1 MEEKK
6 ANVEIEES
14 TRKPG
19 LYNNFM
25 WWCAGVN
32 RDVLRQCPTEWAKYA
47 GMGGTIFSTACMA
60 TLSGGYAI
68 STVFDN
74 TIVAV
79 LFGLFWG
86 FVIIFNMD
94 RLIVNTMYSDG
105 KETISLKELGSGSPR
120 ILIAIFLGLVISAPL
135 ELRIYES
142 EINVKIG
149 EKIKEKKDQ
158 YISRDKNR
166 IDSLTNVIS
175 EIRDKA
181 ENIPIGIALSGQA
194 QQIQSSLLEEQA
206 RLNNIRSKIKDLQ
219 HQRSTIE
226 PNSDSYSNISK
237 RLHDKYIER
246 DKQNAIVRRL
256 QGDLGR
262 ISNEYSDAI
271 KKSEVQKDE
280 LIKTIQLQI
289 AGAQSAMSDSTS
301 YNKLIDEEY
310 GGFEARMAAFNE
322 MREENPSTN
331 RSAWCITL
339 LFIIIEIVPTI
350 MRMMVADGSYEKL
363 LEAETHRFKVLAD
376 KRISDL
382 NDLVN
387 TEVQISTKKNRQRL
401 EAEVLANK
409 ELIEKV
415 AKVQA
420 ELLQTA
426 IDKWRE
432 EELAKIEKDP
442 SAYIKT
448 NNV

>member
-194 QQIQSSLLEEQA
+194 QQIQSSLQEEQA

-432 EELAKIEKDP
+432 DELAKIEKDP

>member
-105 KETISLKELGSGSPR
+105 KETISLKELGSCSPR

-194 QQIQSSLLEEQA
+194 QQIQSSLQEEQA

-226 PNSDSYSNISK
+226 PNSDIYSNISK

>member
-1 MEEKK
+1 MAE
-6 ANVEIEES
+6 NNRQFIETE
-14 TRKPG
+14 REAG
-19 LYNNFM
+19 WYNNFL

-60 TLSGGYAI
+60 ALSGGYAI

-86 FVIIFNMD
+86 FVIIFNLD

-105 KETISLKELGSGSPR
+105 KETISWKEVWSGSPR
-120 ILIAIFLGLVISAPL
+120 ILIAIFLGLVISTPL

-149 EKIKEKKDQ
+149 EKIKAKKDL
-158 YISRDKNR
+158 YVSSDKNR
-166 IDSLTNVIS
+166 IDSLTHVIS

-181 ENIPIGIALSGQA
+181 ENIPTGIALTGQA
-194 QQIQSSLLEEQA
+194 QEIQEQ
-206 RLNNIRSKIKDLQ
+206 LQDEQSKLVGIRNRIQDLQ
-219 HQRSTIE
+219 RQRSSIDPQSESFTKLTQQLNTKYLE
-226 PNSDSYSNISK
+226 RNRCNS
-237 RLHDKYIER
+237 R
-246 DKQNAIVRRL
+246 VRQL
-256 QGDLGR
+256 QGELGKL
-262 ISNEYSDAI
+262 SKEFSEAI
-271 KKSEVQKDE
+271 NRSEAQKDE

-289 AGAQSAMSDSTS
+289 VSAQNNMGDSTS

-310 GGFEARMAAFNE
+310 GGFEARMAAFND
-322 MREENPSTN
+322 MRTENDSTN

-339 LFIIIEIVPTI
+339 LFIIIEIAPTI

-363 LEAETHRFKVLAD
+363 LEAEKHKIKVLAD

-382 NDLVN
+382 NDNIN
-387 TEVQISTKKNRQRL
+387 TEVQISVKKNKERL
-401 EAEVLANK
+401 EAEVRANR
-409 ELIEKV
+409 ELMEKI
-415 AKVQA
+415 AKTQT

-432 EELAKIEKDP
+432 EEFAKINENP

-448 NNV
+448 NTEQS

>member
-194 QQIQSSLLEEQA
+194 QQIQSSLQEEQA